1 MSRVAMCEVNFRGE
15 TAKNKKTNTVVSIKK
30 KWIVMNPI

>member
-1 MSRVAMCEVNFRGE
+1 MSRVAMCEVNSKGKM
-15 TAKNKKTNTVVSIKK
+15 AKNQKINTMVSIKK